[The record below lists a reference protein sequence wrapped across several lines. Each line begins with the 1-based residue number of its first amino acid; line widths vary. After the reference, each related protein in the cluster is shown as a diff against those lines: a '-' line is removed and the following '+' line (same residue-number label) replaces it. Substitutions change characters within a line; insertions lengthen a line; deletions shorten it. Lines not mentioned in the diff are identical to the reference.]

1 MNNRVLLGHKKKD
14 GNPAVITGM
23 NVDTVLHQAVEGGPR
38 VTHREQGEEGK
49 PGLEANGPS
58 EPPSQTQRSVRPGL
72 VQRPRQ
78 AGRDSDAR
86 PPPWTPVLREL
97 WPS

>member
-58 EPPSQTQRSVRPGL
+58 EPPV
-72 VQRPRQ
+72 
-78 AGRDSDAR
+78 
-86 PPPWTPVLREL
+86 
-97 WPS
+97 